1 MNRYV
6 VAKTIKLRDETVPKH
21 ATSFNPQ
28 INRRNDDLFIRTV
41 AGDRLD
47 NLAHEFYKDVSLWW
61 IIATANQLGKGTFAV
76 PPGTKLRIP
85 LNVSEII
92 DEYRSFNLG
101 RR

>member
-61 IIATANQLGKGTFAV
+61 IIAKANGLKGVAV
-76 PPGTKLRIP
+76 PPLDEPIRIP
-85 LNVSEII
+85 GNITNIIENFNDLN
-92 DEYRSFNLG
+92 G
-101 RR
+101 